1 MGDLLRPHVETS
13 KLADLN
19 ENVNLKLI
27 QLQTVLLLLAF
38 SSFLNITALTPAAK
52 QHQIIV
58 LIGGL
63 TGRSHFDDFV
73 LASRDF
79 VHGI

>member
-27 QLQTVLLLLAF
+27 QLQTVLLLLAV
-38 SSFLNITALTPAAK
+38 SSLLNFTASTPAAK
-52 QHQIIV
+52 RHQIIV

-63 TGRSHFDDFV
+63 AG
-73 LASRDF
+73 
-79 VHGI
+79 

>member
-1 MGDLLRPHVETS
+1 MVLTDQSKSRRGELLRPHVETS

-19 ENVNLKLI
+19 EDVNLKLI
-27 QLQTVLLLLAF
+27 QLQTVLLLLLAF
-38 SSFLNITALTPAAK
+38 SSLLNITASTPAAK

-63 TGRSHFDDFV
+63 AG
-73 LASRDF
+73 
-79 VHGI
+79 

>member
-1 MGDLLRPHVETS
+1 MVLTNQSKSRGELLRPHVETS

-19 ENVNLKLI
+19 EDVNLKLI
-27 QLQTVLLLLAF
+27 QLQTVLLLLLAF
-38 SSFLNITALTPAAK
+38 SSLLNITASTPAAK

-63 TGRSHFDDFV
+63 AG
-73 LASRDF
+73 
-79 VHGI
+79 

>member
-1 MGDLLRPHVETS
+1 MGGELLRPHVEKS

-19 ENVNLKLI
+19 EDVNLKLI

-38 SSFLNITALTPAAK
+38 SSLFNITASTPAAK

-63 TGRSHFDDFV
+63 AG
-73 LASRDF
+73 
-79 VHGI
+79 

>member
-1 MGDLLRPHVETS
+1 MTLGIEQSEQEQGELLRPVDVETS
-13 KLADLN
+13 NLADLN

-27 QLQTVLLLLAF
+27 QLQTMLRLLLAF
-38 SSFLNITALTPAAK
+38 SSFINITTSTPAAK

-63 TGRSHFDDFV
+63 AG
-73 LASRDF
+73 
-79 VHGI
+79 

>member
-1 MGDLLRPHVETS
+1 MTS

-19 ENVNLKLI
+19 EDVNLKLI
-27 QLQTVLLLLAF
+27 QLQTVLLLLSAF
-38 SSFLNITALTPAAK
+38 SSLLNVTGSTPAAK

-63 TGRSHFDDFV
+63 AG
-73 LASRDF
+73 
-79 VHGI
+79 

>member
-27 QLQTVLLLLAF
+27 QLQTVLLLLLAV
-38 SSFLNITALTPAAK
+38 SSLLNFTASTPAAK
-52 QHQIIV
+52 RHQIIV

-63 TGRSHFDDFV
+63 AG
-73 LASRDF
+73 
-79 VHGI
+79 

>member
-1 MGDLLRPHVETS
+1 MGGGGGWGWELLRPHAETS

-19 ENVNLKLI
+19 EDVNLKLI
-27 QLQTVLLLLAF
+27 QLQTIFLLLLAF
-38 SSFLNITALTPAAK
+38 SSLLNITASTPAAK

-63 TGRSHFDDFV
+63 AG
-73 LASRDF
+73 
-79 VHGI
+79 